1 MDQASPEGEGVSG
14 EAGFLWVFSLIDP
27 QEVIA
32 FELLAPENAAGKLDR
47 IEEAAVSL
55 EDFPDRYR
63 LYEDEPW
70 HSRGL
75 RVLPVDNYVI
85 FYIVKDDTRV
95 VTIIRIMYCGR
106 NIDEQ
111 LNLFTDYDEND

>member
-1 MDQASPEGEGVSG
+1 MKYEVVTTAQADDDLRDIYEH
-14 EAGFLWVFSLIDP
+14 
-27 QEVIA
+27 IA
-32 FELLAPENAAGKLDR
+32 FELLAPENAAGQLDR

-95 VTIIRIMYCGR
+95 VTIIRIMYYGR